1 MRDGPRDV
9 LPVSSEG
16 AEPEAGGIGAPV
28 ERDVMDPRYGGAGV
42 AYRPHDPSARA
53 DGGPH
58 RQRTAPPLPSPHA
71 GRGPPPGVGLP
82 GPRSR
87 MSRERRA
94 HPQRTAGEPKPGE

>member
-53 DGGPH
+53 DGGPPV
-58 RQRTAPPLPSPHA
+58 QRTLATLPSPDA
-71 GRGPPPGVGLP
+71 GGIPPPGVDV
-82 GPRSR
+82 
-87 MSRERRA
+87 RA
-94 HPQRTAGEPKPGE
+94 PASSINGDRPAQHHRPPDE